1 MSRGGLKDRIRICQ
15 LFELCFRLNSG
26 MPRECLEKVRYS
38 ELGGKEAAL
47 KLEVKN
53 EKAMQVTIFGI
64 PIIGNAAS

>member
-1 MSRGGLKDRIRICQ
+1 
-15 LFELCFRLNSG
+15 

-53 EKAMQVTIFGI
+53 EKAMEVTIFGI